1 MAIFVFPVQL
11 PGPATISE
19 LQFVGVRWATR
30 RSRCVESMYDMYGT
44 PASVKAAEV
53 LRPVSRFASTVSRS
67 HANGGDDAATRAAA
81 GFVTNTLVT
90 GSIRD
95 TTASPKAIRLPSM
108 AIRYRVLFKG
118 RRRMKVLLQPAKSSR
133 GPRAGRTEREK
144 SPRSEERRVG
154 KEGRA

>member
-1 MAIFVFPVQL
+1 MALFVFQVWL
-11 PGPATISE
+11 SGPATISE

-44 PASVKAAEV
+44 PASVKATEV

-133 GPRAGRTEREK
+133 GPEQVERNARNHRT
-144 SPRSEERRVG
+144 G
-154 KEGRA
+154 

>member
-1 MAIFVFPVQL
+1 
-11 PGPATISE
+11 
-19 LQFVGVRWATR
+19 
-30 RSRCVESMYDMYGT
+30 MYDMYGT
-44 PASVKAAEV
+44 PASVKATEV

-81 GFVTNTLVT
+81 GSVTNGGDDAATRAAAGSVTNTLVT

-133 GPRAGRTEREK
+133 GPEQVERNARNHRT
-144 SPRSEERRVG
+144 G
-154 KEGRA
+154 